1 MLRAASFVAS
11 VTSIVFVAGLSSS
24 PLSAAELTEVWKATG
39 FDLPES
45 VSYDQKTNAYYVS
58 NIGTDPAAKDGNGF
72 ISKVG
77 ADGKVEALKWVTGL
91 NAPKSGEIV
100 GDKLY
105 VTDIDELVEIDIPGA
120 KVSNRYPA
128 PGAKFL
134 NDLAVAV
141 DGRIFIADTANNSIY
156 LFKDGKIDEWVKDA
170 KLEGPNGLVLN
181 DTYLVVSSLGDISKG
196 FQNIKPSN
204 VKKIDLMSKEIS
216 DFGSADPIGNLD
228 GIEKDGHGGVIVT
241 ANPQGM
247 VYDVD
252 PGEKAT
258 EIGKVEPGAADLEYR
273 PSLNLLIIPQM
284 KDSTLV
290 AYRMG

>member
-1 MLRAASFVAS
+1 MIDIRRLAF
-11 VTSIVFVAGLSSS
+11 
-24 PLSAAELTEVWKATG
+24 SAAFFVSLIMPAGAAGLTEVWKATG

-45 VSYDQKTNAYYVS
+45 VSYDAKTNAYYVS
-58 NIGTDPAAKDGNGF
+58 NLGTDPTTKDGNGF

-77 ADGKVEALKWVTGL
+77 ADGKVDTMKWVTGL
-91 NAPKSGEIV
+91 NAPKSSEIV

-120 KVSNRYPA
+120 KVTNRYPA

-156 LFKDGKIDEWVKDA
+156 LFKDGKIDEWVKDQ

-181 DTYLVVSSLGDISKG
+181 DTFLVVSSLGDISKG
-196 FQNIKPSN
+196 MASMKPSN
-204 VKKIDLMSKEIS
+204 VKKIDLMSKEITN
-216 DFGSADPIGNLD
+216 FGTADPIGDLD

-247 VYDVD
+247 VYDVE
-252 PGEKAT
+252 PGDKAT

-273 PSLNLLIIPQM
+273 PSLNLLIIPEM